1 MSRVPKEGSEM
12 TAPVVIIGTGLAGYN
27 LTREFRK
34 YDSETPLLLITAD
47 DGRSYSKPML
57 STGFAMN
64 KEADGLGMATA
75 GAMAIQLNAEIRT
88 HTRVTRLDPASR
100 RVWIGNEPVPYRDL
114 VIAWGAQTIQVPV
127 AGNAQDAIFPIN
139 DLLDYGRFREAARGK
154 RRVLIVGAGLIGCE
168 FANDLLQGGYEV
180 ELVAPCEQIMP
191 SLLPIEPATAVQRG
205 LESLGARFHLGPV
218 LARLERQGDALQAQ
232 LSDGQRVDCDLVVSA
247 VGLRPR
253 TELAEA
259 AGLQVKRGIEVD
271 RLLQTSV
278 EHVYALGDC
287 AEVEGLNLLY
297 VMPLMSGVRAL
308 ARTLSGQPTPVT
320 YGPMPITVKTPVC
333 PLVVSPPALGNE
345 GSWSVEGE
353 GNDLKALFRAADG
366 KLLGYALTGTAV
378 QERLTLNRQLPPV
391 LAELPEVLSL
401 KPAE

>member
-1 MSRVPKEGSEM
+1 MNESNGKDLPL
-12 TAPVVIIGTGLAGYN
+12 VIIGTGLAGYN
-27 LTREFRK
+27 LAREFRK
-34 YDSETPLLLITAD
+34 LDADTPLLLITAD

-64 KEADGLGMATA
+64 KDADALGMTVA
-75 GAMAIQLNAEIRT
+75 GPMAIQLNAEIRT
-88 HTRVTRLDPASR
+88 HTKVTRLDPANH

-114 VIAWGAQTIQVPV
+114 VIAWGAQTVQVPV
-127 AGNAQDAIFPIN
+127 AGDAHDAIFPIN
-139 DLLDYGRFREAARGK
+139 DLLDYGRFREAAQGK
-154 RRVLIVGAGLIGCE
+154 RRVLILGAGLIGCE
-168 FANDLLQGGYEV
+168 FANDLLHGGYEV
-180 ELVAPCEQIMP
+180 ELVAPCAQIMP
-191 SLLPIEPATAVQRG
+191 SLLPLEPAAAVQRG

-218 LARLERQGDALQAQ
+218 LERLERKEEGLQAQ
-232 LSDGQRVDCDLVVSA
+232 LSDGQKIQCDLVVSA

-259 AGLQVKRGIEVD
+259 AGLKVNRGIEVD

-308 ARTLSGQPTPVT
+308 AKTLIGQPTPVT

-333 PLVVSPPALGNE
+333 PLVVSPPAAGSE

-353 GNDLKALFRAADG
+353 GDDVKALYHDQEGR
-366 KLLGYALTGTAV
+366 LLGYALTGTAV
-378 QERLTLNRQLPPV
+378 QERLALNKQLPPV
-391 LAELPEVLSL
+391 LAELPQVLSL
-401 KPAE
+401 KSP

>member
-1 MSRVPKEGSEM
+1 MNESNNTKLPL
-12 TAPVVIIGTGLAGYN
+12 VIIGTGLAGYN
-27 LTREFRK
+27 LAREFRK
-34 YDSETPLLLITAD
+34 FDSETPLLLITAD

-64 KEADGLGMATA
+64 KDADALGMTVA
-75 GAMAIQLNAEIRT
+75 GPMAIQLNAEIRT
-88 HTRVTRLDPASR
+88 HTRVTRLDPANR

-114 VIAWGAQTIQVPV
+114 VIAWGAQTINVPV
-127 AGNAQDAIFPIN
+127 AGDAQDAIFPIN
-139 DLLDYGRFREAARGK
+139 DLLDYGRFREAAQGK
-154 RRVLIVGAGLIGCE
+154 RRVLILGAGLIGCE

-191 SLLPIEPATAVQRG
+191 SLLPVESAAAVQRG

-218 LARLERQGDALQAQ
+218 LERLDRENDRLQAQ
-232 LSDGQRVDCDLVVSA
+232 LSDGQRIQCDLVVSA

-259 AGLQVKRGIEVD
+259 AGVRVGRGIEVD
-271 RLLQTSV
+271 RLLQTSQ

-308 ARTLSGQPTPVT
+308 ARTLTGQPTPVT
-320 YGPMPITVKTPVC
+320 YGPMPITVKTPIC
-333 PLVVSPPALGNE
+333 PLVVSPPAAGSN

-353 GNDLKALFRAADG
+353 GNDLKALYQDREG
-366 KLLGYALTGTAV
+366 RLLGYALTGTAV
-378 QERLTLNRQLPPV
+378 QQRLALNKQLPPV
-391 LAELPEVLSL
+391 LAELPQVLSL
-401 KPAE
+401 KSSH

>member
-1 MSRVPKEGSEM
+1 MNDSNDKDLPL
-12 TAPVVIIGTGLAGYN
+12 VIIGTGLAGYN
-27 LTREFRK
+27 LAREFRK
-34 YDSETPLLLITAD
+34 LDTETPLLLITAD

-64 KEADGLGMATA
+64 KDADALGMTVA
-75 GAMAIQLNAEIRT
+75 GPMAIQLNAEIRT
-88 HTRVTRLDPASR
+88 HTKVTRLDPANR
-100 RVWIGNEPVPYRDL
+100 RVWIGSEPVPYRDL
-114 VIAWGAQTIQVPV
+114 VIAWGAQTINVPV
-127 AGNAQDAIFPIN
+127 AGDAQEAIFPIN
-139 DLLDYGRFREAARGK
+139 DLLDYGRFREAAQGK
-154 RRVLIVGAGLIGCE
+154 RRVLILGAGLIGCE
-168 FANDLLQGGYEV
+168 FANDLLHGGYEV

-191 SLLPIEPATAVQRG
+191 SLLPVEPAAAVQRG

-218 LARLERQGDALQAQ
+218 LERLERDDDGLVAR
-232 LSDGQRVDCDLVVSA
+232 LSDGQKIPCDLVVSA

-259 AGLQVKRGIEVD
+259 AGMQVSRGIEVD
-271 RLLQTSV
+271 RLLQTSA

-308 ARTLSGQPTPVT
+308 ARTLAGQPTPVT

-333 PLVVSPPALGNE
+333 PLVVSPPAAGSE

-353 GNDLKALFRAADG
+353 GNDLTALFQDREG
-366 KLLGYALTGTAV
+366 RLLGYALTGTAV
-378 QERLTLNRQLPPV
+378 QQRLALNKQLPPV
-391 LAELPEVLSL
+391 LAELPQILSL
-401 KPAE
+401 KSPQ

>member
-1 MSRVPKEGSEM
+1 MNDSNHEN
-12 TAPVVIIGTGLAGYN
+12 APLVIIGTGLAGYN
-27 LTREFRK
+27 LAREFRK
-34 YDSETPLLLITAD
+34 LDSETPLLLITAD

-64 KEADGLGMATA
+64 KDADALGMTVA
-75 GAMAIQLNAEIRT
+75 GPMAIQLNAEIRT
-88 HTRVTRLDPASR
+88 HTRVTRLEPAKR

-127 AGNAQDAIFPIN
+127 AGDAQDAIFPIN
-139 DLLDYGRFREAARGK
+139 DLLDYGRFREAAQGK
-154 RRVLIVGAGLIGCE
+154 RRVLILGAGLIGCE

-180 ELVAPCEQIMP
+180 DLVAPCEQIMP
-191 SLLPIEPATAVQRG
+191 SLLPVEPAAAVQRG
-205 LESLGARFHLGPV
+205 LQSLGARFHLGPV
-218 LARLERQGDALQAQ
+218 LERLQRQGDGLQAQ
-232 LSDGQRVDCDLVVSA
+232 LSDGQRIRCDLVVSA

-259 AGLQVKRGIEVD
+259 AGLEVNRGIEVD
-271 RLLQTSV
+271 RLLRTSA

-308 ARTLSGQPTPVT
+308 ARTLAGQPTPVT

-333 PLVVSPPALGNE
+333 PLVVSPPAAGSE
-345 GSWSVEGE
+345 GSWSVEGD
-353 GNDLKALFRAADG
+353 GNNLKAIFCAVDG
-366 KLLGYALTGTAV
+366 RLLGYALTGTAV
-378 QERLTLNRQLPPV
+378 AERLSLNKQLPPGV
-391 LAELPEVLSL
+391 G
-401 KPAE
+401 